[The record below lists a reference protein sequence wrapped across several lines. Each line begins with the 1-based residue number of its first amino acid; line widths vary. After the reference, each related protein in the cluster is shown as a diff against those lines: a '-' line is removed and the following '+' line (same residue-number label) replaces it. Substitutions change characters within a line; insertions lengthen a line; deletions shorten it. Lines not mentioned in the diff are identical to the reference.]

1 MGMRKKI
8 NAKNKILRE
17 EAKVRRDK
25 KKLKRKLKAEE
36 ATKGKTVKK
45 QYCKKTNNVIELYLS
60 GGWPRYGVSG

>member
-1 MGMRKKI
+1 MRKKI

-45 QYCKKTNNVIELYLS
+45 
-60 GGWPRYGVSG
+60 